1 MTHTR
6 KPVEPWDTEKAAQL
20 AAEAL
25 RWLGRNYPECAASEV
40 LREHEEAAYE
50 TAVYADEER
59 YREALRAYCRA
70 GRDEAIRIRREAA

>member
-6 KPVEPWDTEKAAQL
+6 KPVEPWDTEKATQL

-25 RWLGRNYPECAASEV
+25 RWLGRNYPECEAPEV

-50 TAVYADEER
+50 AAMDADEER

>member
-20 AAEAL
+20 PAEAL
-25 RWLGRNYPECAASEV
+25 RWLGRNHPECAASEV

-50 TAVYADEER
+50 AAMDADEER

-70 GRDEAIRIRREAA
+70 GRDEALRIRREAA